1 MRRVEI
7 EKIIPPLPKPSGRRS
22 KVDGRPSRLKVG
34 RPVAT
39 KLACARAAVEA
50 TYFQLL
56 LYTRAVKLDSLL
68 YSLRQ

>member
-1 MRRVEI
+1 MQ
-7 EKIIPPLPKPSGRRS
+7 RS
-22 KVDGRPSRLKVG
+22 KVEGRPSREDLKVG

-39 KLACARAAVEA
+39 KLVCVRAAAEA

-68 YSLRQ
+68 YSLVQ